1 MSPFLLLPSRGEGW
15 DEGIRV
21 GALMNFVDQAVI
33 TVQSGKGGNGCLS
46 FRREK
51 SIPRG
56 GPDGGNGGK
65 GGDLFLR
72 TVDGLNTLA
81 DFRYTKSFKAENGR
95 PGSGRNR
102 TGRGG
107 LDLHVDVPPG
117 TLVYDHDT
125 GELIGDMVAAG
136 QTLLV
141 AQGGRG
147 GRGNAHFKSSTNRA
161 PRRTTD
167 GRPAEVRNLRL
178 ELQVLAD
185 AGLLGLPN
193 AGKSTFLSAVS
204 QARPKIAEYPF
215 TTLHPQMGV
224 VRIDSGRSFVIADIP
239 GLIEGAAEGAGLG
252 LRFLS
257 HLTRTRLLLHL
268 VDIAPMPER
277 ALAEDINAITG
288 ELSKYSEDLAG
299 YERWLVLNKC
309 DLLAPDEAERIARE
323 LIATLEWTGPVF
335 RISAA
340 TGEGCEQLCQN
351 VMNYLESAGNPISE
365 TPLINGPGE
374 AQA

>member
-1 MSPFLLLPSRGEGW
+1 
-15 DEGIRV
+15 
-21 GALMNFVDQAVI
+21 MNFVDQAVI
-33 TVQSGKGGNGCLS
+33 SVQSGKGGNGCLS

-65 GGDLFLR
+65 GGDIYLQA
-72 TVDGLNTLA
+72 VGGLNTLA

-95 PGSGRNR
+95 PGAGRNR

-107 LDLHVDVPPG
+107 SDLHIDVPPG

-125 GELIGDMVAAG
+125 DELIGDMVESG
-136 QTLLV
+136 QTLVV
-141 AQGGRG
+141 AYGGRG
-147 GRGNAHFKSSTNRA
+147 GLGNTNFKSSTNRS

-167 GRPAEVRNLRL
+167 GRASEARNLRL

-204 QARPKIAEYPF
+204 QARPKIAAYPF

-252 LRFLS
+252 LRFLR

-268 VDIAPMPER
+268 VDIAPIPER
-277 ALAEDINAITG
+277 AIVDDVNAITG
-288 ELSKYSEDLAG
+288 ELEKFSVDLAG
-299 YERWLVLNKC
+299 YDRWLVLNKC
-309 DLLAPDEAERIARE
+309 DLLPGDEAEQLARE
-323 LIATLEWTGPVF
+323 LAATLHWSGPVYLV
-335 RISAA
+335 SAV
-340 TGEGCEQLCQN
+340 TGEGCEKLCQQ
-351 VMNYLESAGNPISE
+351 VMNHLESGRHDKPELPDTYSTDKPE
-365 TPLINGPGE
+365 T
-374 AQA
+374 

>member
-1 MSPFLLLPSRGEGW
+1 
-15 DEGIRV
+15 
-21 GALMNFVDQAVI
+21 MNFVDQAVI
-33 TVQSGKGGNGCLS
+33 SVQSGKGGNGCLS

-65 GGDLFLR
+65 GGDIYLR
-72 TVDGLNTLA
+72 AVEGLNTLA
-81 DFRYTKSFKAENGR
+81 DFRYTKSFTAENGR

-102 TGRGG
+102 TGKGG
-107 LDLHVDVPPG
+107 SDLNIDIPPG

-125 GELIGDMVAAG
+125 DELIGDMVEPG

-141 AQGGRG
+141 AYGGRG
-147 GRGNAHFKSSTNRA
+147 GLGNENFKSSTNRA

-167 GRPAEVRNLRL
+167 GRASEQRNLRL

-252 LRFLS
+252 LRFLR

-277 ALAEDINAITG
+277 DLADDVNAITG
-288 ELSKYSEDLAG
+288 ELEKFSVELAG

-309 DLLAPDEAERIARE
+309 DLLPGEDAVQVARE
-323 LIATLEWTGPVF
+323 LAEALRWSGPVYLV
-335 RISAA
+335 SAA
-340 TGEGCEQLCQN
+340 TGEGCESLCQK
-351 VMNYLESAGNPISE
+351 VMNHLESRPDDTPELPE
-365 TPLINGPGE
+365 TFNTDEP
-374 AQA
+374 AT